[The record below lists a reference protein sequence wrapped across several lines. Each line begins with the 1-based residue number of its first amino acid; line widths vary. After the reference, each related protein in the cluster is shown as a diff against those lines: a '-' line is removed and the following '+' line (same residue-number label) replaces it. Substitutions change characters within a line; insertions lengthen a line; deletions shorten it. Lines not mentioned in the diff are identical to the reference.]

1 MAMRTLTLLVA
12 LLLLAFETRAE
23 PFEGSA
29 EELLDQ
35 DLLGE
40 DDQDMS
46 ISFGGDERTALQYAD
61 VRSRVTCYCRRG
73 GCGSR
78 ESHIGYCRYRN
89 IIYRLCCRR

>member
-1 MAMRTLTLLVA
+1 MDPSLHTPHALEYYFFSISRKPMAMRTLTLLVA

-46 ISFGGDERTALQYAD
+46 ISFGGDERTALQYAGERRRH
-61 VRSRVTCYCRRG
+61 VRG
-73 GCGSR
+73 M
-78 ESHIGYCRYRN
+78 E
-89 IIYRLCCRR
+89 